1 MPLNGL
7 IQTEQL
13 RTVDEDLRTR
23 EITSKTKGSLPWFL
37 VINASFFAYKVDNQ
51 E

>member
-1 MPLNGL
+1 MIAIYGQNNPIHITL
-7 IQTEQL
+7 
-13 RTVDEDLRTR
+13 DE
-23 EITSKTKGSLPWFL
+23 TKGSLPWFL